1 MIIKTQDLIMKH
13 PEKYVVLEHLTLPD
27 RGFRFWT
34 NNSDN
39 NTNSAM
45 GELWY
50 KEVLFTDSDEEAISA
65 SRQTNTDVVATFNEL
80 MEHHRTKKD

>member
-1 MIIKTQDLIMKH
+1 MKH

-34 NNSDN
+34 TNSDN
-39 NTNSAM
+39 NTHSAV
-45 GELWY
+45 GDLWY
-50 KEVLFTDSDEEAISA
+50 KEVLFTDSDEEAISV

>member
-1 MIIKTQDLIMKH
+1 MKH